1 MGKINWVRVIL
12 GGLLAGL
19 IINIGEYVLN
29 ELIIKKDWEAAMEA
43 LNQPPA
49 TGAAAMAGFVI
60 TAFLMGIGMIWLYAA
75 IRPRYGAGPKTAV
88 CAGLAAWFFLY
99 FLGFGSSFIMGLFPA
114 KLMLIAEVWG
124 LFELPIAA
132 VIGAWPY
139 KEE

>member
-29 ELIIKKDWEAAMEA
+29 ELLVKKDWEAAMEA
-43 LNQPPA
+43 LNLQQMGGG
-49 TGAAAMAGFVI
+49 TMAGFLI
-60 TAFLMGIGMIWLYAA
+60 MAFLMGIGMIWLYAA

-88 CAGLAAWFFLY
+88 CAGLAVWFFVYL
-99 FLGFGSSFIMGLFPA
+99 LGYGSMLVMGMFPA
-114 KLMLIAEVWG
+114 KLMLIGDVWG